1 MPGRAMYNVGR
12 KATDRGRQG
21 RVFRVLAGRSDL
33 RLKIAWRAVN
43 MAAVRAAMA
52 VVDTATAWAVAAMDP
67 GRSGMDP
74 RVVDTAAEA
83 EMAAIPLDVPA
94 AMAADT
100 RPGAL
105 ADTAAVV
112 VVVDTAAAAA
122 EATPVEAM
130 AADTRAVAAEAARPP
145 VAVVTAAVG
154 PEEIV
159 DKVNGSTSK
168 AACGR
173 LSCFS
178 SLSIQSV
185 IFPSAPQFP
194 SLRTA
199 P

>member
-1 MPGRAMYNVGR
+1 
-12 KATDRGRQG
+12 
-21 RVFRVLAGRSDL
+21 
-33 RLKIAWRAVN
+33 
-43 MAAVRAAMA
+43 MA

-105 ADTAAVV
+105 ADTAA
-112 VVVDTAAAAA
+112 VVDTAAAAA